1 MSKINKSI
9 NILEKFVN
17 DPKKGLPTNIF
28 YFIGRMTP
36 YINIDIL
43 INSKIYGTL
52 LTWRED
58 PHTGNGWHIPGG
70 IVRFKEKIEKRIFKV
85 GKTELGINISKFKG
99 PIEINQMINKKK
111 ERSHFISLLY
121 SCELSGKE
129 LKKILIICKKNKK
142 IKFFKKPPKNL
153 LKLHT
158 MYKKYF

>member
-70 IVRFKEKIEKRIFKV
+70 IVRFKEKIEKRIFEV
-85 GKTELGINISKFKG
+85 GKTELGINVSKFKG

-121 SCELSGKE
+121 SVEPSGKE
-129 LKKILIICKKNKK
+129 LQKILIICKKNKK
-142 IKFFKKPPKNL
+142 IKFFKKPPNNL
-153 LKLHT
+153 LKSHT
-158 MYKKYF
+158 VYKKYF

>member
-1 MSKINKSI
+1 MNKINKSI

-17 DPKKGLPTNIF
+17 DPKKGLPTNMF

-36 YINIDIL
+36 YVNVDIL
-43 INSKIYGTL
+43 INSKIHGTL

-70 IVRFKEKIEKRIFKV
+70 IIRFKEKIEKRIIKV
-85 GKTELGINISKFKG
+85 GKTEMGINISKFKG

-121 SCELSGKE
+121 NCKLNRKE
-129 LKKILIICKKNKK
+129 LKKLLVICKKSNK

-153 LKLHT
+153 LRFHNI
-158 MYKKYF
+158 YKDYF

>member
-1 MSKINKSI
+1 MFKINKSI

-17 DPKKGLPTNIF
+17 NPKKGLPTDIF

-36 YINIDIL
+36 YVNVDVL
-43 INSKIYGTL
+43 IKSKIYGTL

-70 IVRFKEKIEKRIFKV
+70 IIRFKEKIEKRIFKV
-85 GKTELGINISKFKG
+85 GKTELGINISKFEG
-99 PIEINQMINKKK
+99 PIEMNQMISSKK

-121 SCELSGKE
+121 SCKLSENELN
-129 LKKILIICKKNKK
+129 KILTICKKNEK

-153 LKLHT
+153 LKMHNI
-158 MYKKYF
+158 YKKYF